1 MNRIGTFAEVRS
13 RSKGKVGLV
22 PTMGYLHEGH
32 LALMERA
39 RNECDTVVA
48 SVFVNPLQFGP
59 DDDLASYPRD
69 IEKDAALAA
78 SVGVDLLFVPDTE
91 EVYPDH
97 PSARL
102 TVEALTLTMEGAER
116 PGHFEGVALVVAK
129 LFAGLTPDVAY
140 FGRKDAQQ
148 LAVVRRLARDLSF
161 PVDIVGVP
169 IVREQDGLALSSR
182 NIYLDVDER
191 VAALSLSQGLEE
203 VASIFGAGERDPGV
217 LEAAVAAR
225 VDAERLPM
233 LHYAEVADVEDMV
246 RPSVIDRDSFL
257 AVAATVGTTR
267 LIDNCHFLGGIA
279 ELGTRLDRRSTL
291 YEGDR

>member
-1 MNRIGTFAEVRS
+1 MKRIGTFAEVRS
-13 RSKGKVGLV
+13 LSKGKVGLV
-22 PTMGYLHEGH
+22 ATMGYLHEGH
-32 LALMERA
+32 LALMSRA

-69 IEKDAALAA
+69 LEKDAALAA
-78 SVGVDLLFVPDTE
+78 SVGVDVLFVPDTE

-97 PSARL
+97 PSVRL
-102 TVEALTLTMEGAER
+102 TVEALTLTMEGTQR
-116 PGHFEGVALVVAK
+116 PGHLEGVALVVAK
-129 LFAGLTPDVAY
+129 LLAGLAPGVAY

-148 LAVVRRLARDLSF
+148 LAVVRRMAGDLSF
-161 PVDIVGVP
+161 PVEVVGVS

-191 VAALSLSQGLEE
+191 VAALSLSKGLDD
-203 VASIFGAGERDPGV
+203 AATLFGAGEREPGV
-217 LEAAVAAR
+217 LEAAVAAT
-225 VDAERLPM
+225 VDAERLTT
-233 LHYAEVADVEDMV
+233 LHYAEVADVNDMV
-246 RPSVIDRDSFL
+246 RPSRIDRDSFL